1 MRRIRLIDG
10 AALVTLLLAL
20 GLLGMGGAEGRWPVP
35 LVAVLATVYAAYK
48 LIRIVIELR
57 SGVSVGAGLGE
68 ADYDRI
74 GRPVA
79 FWWAMGVEAACLLLG
94 SGVAVWLWVRL
105 ASA

>member
-20 GLLGMGGAEGRWPVP
+20 GWLSMGGAEGRWPVP
-35 LVAVLATVYAAYK
+35 LVAVVATVYAAYK
-48 LIRIVIELR
+48 VIRIVFELR
-57 SGVSVGAGLGE
+57 SGVSVGTGLGE
-68 ADYDRI
+68 ADYDRV

-79 FWWAMGVEAACLLLG
+79 FWWAMGIEVACLLLG
-94 SGVAVWLWVRL
+94 SGVAVWLWARF